1 MASRVFRDHLNWG
14 IRRQTQKRHPGCG
27 NKETEDKRLEE
38 ESEKSKTKDM
48 CRLYTD
54 GASNSDGLG
63 AGLMLVT
70 PEGKEYTYALR
81 FKFET
86 TNNKAEYEALLG
98 GLRIATDMKIENL
111 SIFVDSQLMANQV
124 KGLFE
129 ARQHM
134 IKQYLEKTNKL
145 LRSFNSYTMKHI
157 RRDQNK
163 KADALSKLASMTF
176 SRLAKEVLVEV
187 LSEKSIVQREVAGI
201 IKEEGEN
208 WMLPIREYLLFGL
221 LPKDPQKARKL
232 RVKAPQYRIIDGSL
246 YRSQLVV
253 SKIMKLGDY
262 WPSMHIVTKSE
273 IQRCEACQI
282 HSSVPRKPKQDMT
295 SITSVWPFSQWG
307 IDIVGPLPIAPRGAS
322 LTYGLEAVIP
332 IEISVKTEMIK
343 EFEVRKNDKRRQEY
357 LDILEER
364 REVASIK
371 EAHYKQKLKRYYNK
385 RVRPSTFK
393 PGLRSKPSGLRRRGS
408 QLSVTSEGLLDKTLV
423 TSSYFRKARIDP

>member
-1 MASRVFRDHLNWG
+1 
-14 IRRQTQKRHPGCG
+14 
-27 NKETEDKRLEE
+27 
-38 ESEKSKTKDM
+38 
-48 CRLYTD
+48 
-54 GASNSDGLG
+54 
-63 AGLMLVT
+63 MLVT
-70 PEGKEYTYALR
+70 REGKEYTYALR

-98 GLRIATDMKIENL
+98 GLRIATDMKIKNL
-111 SIFVDSQLMANQV
+111 SIFVDSQLVANQV

-134 IKQYLEKTNKL
+134 IKQYLEKTNEF
-145 LRSFNSYTMKHI
+145 LRSFNSYTMEYV

-163 KADALSKLASMTF
+163 KVDALSKLASMTF

-187 LSEKSIVQREVAGI
+187 LSEKLIVQREVADI

-246 YRSQLVV
+246 YRSRLVV
-253 SKIMKLGDY
+253 SKIMKLGYY
-262 WPSMHIVTKSE
+262 WPSMHIVAKSE

-282 HSSVPRKPKQDMT
+282 HSYVPRKPKQDMT
-295 SITSVWPFSQWG
+295 SITSVWPFSQWE
-307 IDIVGPLPIAPRGAS
+307 IDIVGPLPIAPRGARYTEHQKSSNGETLFS
-322 LTYGLEAVIP
+322 LTYGLEVVVP

-343 EFEVRKNDKRRQEY
+343 EFEVRKNDKRHQED

-364 REVASIK
+364 REIASIR

-393 PGLRSKPSGLRRRGS
+393 PGAYMLQLNSASKAEFQGKRDQHGNGP
-408 QLSVTSEGLLDKTLV
+408 T
-423 TSSYFRKARIDP
+423 